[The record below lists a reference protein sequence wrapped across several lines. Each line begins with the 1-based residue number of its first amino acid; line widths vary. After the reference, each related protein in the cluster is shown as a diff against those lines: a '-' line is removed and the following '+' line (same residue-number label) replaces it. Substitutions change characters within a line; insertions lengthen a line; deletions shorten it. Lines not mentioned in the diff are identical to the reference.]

1 MPEKM
6 EDVSRRR
13 TLLKVLLLNVG
24 LTITLTAGGIA
35 ADSTAL
41 LANAL
46 DNASDAVVY
55 ALSYFAVSRTIRW
68 KTIAATVS
76 GVLLIA
82 LSVGMGLEVVRRFT
96 AGAAPVGGVM
106 IGMALFAAAI
116 NAWCLRLLAAD
127 RRADVNFRAAWTFS
141 INDFLSNAGI
151 LVAGGLV
158 WLFQRG
164 WPDVVVGFAI
174 AAVAAY
180 GGLEI
185 LRDARRSRHT
195 GGPDEAQS
203 D

>member
-1 MPEKM
+1 MVEA
-6 EDVSRRR
+6 EDGTRRR
-13 TLLKVLLLNVG
+13 RLLKVLLLNVG
-24 LTITLTAGGIA
+24 LTVTLTAGGIV

-55 ALSYFAVSRTIRW
+55 ALSYFAVSRTVRW

-96 AGAAPVGGVM
+96 VGAAPVGGVM
-106 IGMALFAAAI
+106 IGMALFATAI

-127 RRADVNFRAAWTFS
+127 RRADVSFRAAWTFS

-158 WLFQRG
+158 WLLQRG
-164 WPDVVVGFAI
+164 WPDIVVGFGI
-174 AAVAAY
+174 AAVAVY

-185 LRDARRSRHT
+185 LRDARRSRRT
-195 GGPDEAQS
+195 GDR
-203 D
+203 